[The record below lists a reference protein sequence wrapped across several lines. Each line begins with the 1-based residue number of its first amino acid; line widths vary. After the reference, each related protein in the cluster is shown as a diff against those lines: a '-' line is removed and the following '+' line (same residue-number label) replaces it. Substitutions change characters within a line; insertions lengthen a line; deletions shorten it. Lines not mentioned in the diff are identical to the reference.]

1 MFSDQL
7 LLVLKLCLLA
17 LLYLF
22 FFRVVRAVWAE
33 LRPSAPTAGG
43 GAPAPVGP
51 PGAMGATGS
60 TVPLADVPRRKR
72 KELRDLPTHRQLVV
86 IEPVELAGRAF
97 VLDGEMSIGR
107 AAGCQITLD
116 DTYSSQI
123 HARVFQRDHQWQ
135 IEDMGS
141 TNGTWLNR
149 HKVAAPTVMKPGDI
163 VQIGNTVMEL
173 L

>member
-1 MFSDQL
+1 MISDQL
-7 LLVLKLCLLA
+7 LLLLKLCLLA

-33 LRPSAPTAGG
+33 LRPSHTPSGSI
-43 GAPAPVGP
+43 
-51 PGAMGATGS
+51 GATG
-60 TVPLADVPRRKR
+60 VPSAAPGVALADVPRRKR
-72 KELRDLPTHRQLVV
+72 RELRDLPTSRRLVV
-86 IEPVELAGRAF
+86 VEPVELAGRVH

-123 HARVFQRDHQWQ
+123 HARIFQRDHQWQ

-149 HKVAAPTVMKPGDI
+149 HKVTAPTVVKPGDI
-163 VQIGNTVMEL
+163 VQIGNTVMEML
-173 L
+173 